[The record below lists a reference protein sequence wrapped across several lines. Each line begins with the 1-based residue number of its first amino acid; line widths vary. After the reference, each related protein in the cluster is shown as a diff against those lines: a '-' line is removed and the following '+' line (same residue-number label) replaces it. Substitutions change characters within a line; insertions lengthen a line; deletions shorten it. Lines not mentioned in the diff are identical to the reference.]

1 MPMIN
6 GFTGR
11 HRKVLIAG
19 DDAMAALQIKAW
31 WLSRYCIGSQVA
43 DGGRRMADNP
53 LDKLDPLQT
62 TVNQHFHTLAA
73 ALESV
78 QSAFRALH
86 SELSPYAASSTDRRR
101 NQPHQPD
108 RVCWPRDHLTD
119 GQRHSLDGE
128 SVLVDGPMG
137 TDPRHERFSWGV

>member
-1 MPMIN
+1 
-6 GFTGR
+6 
-11 HRKVLIAG
+11 
-19 DDAMAALQIKAW
+19 
-31 WLSRYCIGSQVA
+31 
-43 DGGRRMADNP
+43 MADNP

-101 NQPHQPD
+101 NQPHRPD

-128 SVLVDGPMG
+128 SLLVDGPMG